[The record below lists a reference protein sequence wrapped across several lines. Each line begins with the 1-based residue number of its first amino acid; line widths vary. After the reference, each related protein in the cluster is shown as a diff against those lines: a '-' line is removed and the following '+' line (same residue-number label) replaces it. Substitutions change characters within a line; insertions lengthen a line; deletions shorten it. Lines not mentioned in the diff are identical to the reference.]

1 MNTKDM
7 VQEVAQ
13 NVVTKSVRLSQQDS
27 QLLSEISKQEG
38 VSEAAVLKR
47 FVRNGLVHY
56 RLDEAIAAYE
66 RGEADLPAAA
76 HYADI
81 SIYQMMTELQKRD
94 ITPPAANEKFLDGLK
109 TLVETF
115 GGSDALRQT
124 IEEYE
129 LTNES

>member
-1 MNTKDM
+1 MTTK
-7 VQEVAQ
+7 EATK
-13 NVVTKSVRLSQQDS
+13 NIITKSIRITQQDS
-27 QLLSEISKQEG
+27 QLLAEISGREG

-47 FVRNGLVHY
+47 FVRTGLDHY

-76 HYADI
+76 QFAGV

-94 ITPPAANEKFLDGLK
+94 VTPSAASEKFMDGLK

-115 GGSDALRQT
+115 GGSDALHQT
-124 IEEYE
+124 IELNQ
-129 LTNES
+129 LTIDN